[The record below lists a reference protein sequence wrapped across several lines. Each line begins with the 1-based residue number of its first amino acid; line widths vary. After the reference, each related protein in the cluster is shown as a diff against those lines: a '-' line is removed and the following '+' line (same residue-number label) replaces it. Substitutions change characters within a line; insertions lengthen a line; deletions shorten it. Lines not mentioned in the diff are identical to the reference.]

1 MNHSKLIYE
10 RINSSTLSIT
20 TCLLPG
26 KSNFS
31 KLNTIRLIFILGFSW
46 IVTVLLEANMYGR
59 APRTIDAQYL
69 SLAVDSIETFHDHNQ
84 NQSAVPLMTFWSQI
98 FNRTTKTW
106 ESMPDNLHYLIQDV
120 DGNLEIIEKILKTL
134 GIKNIAQFLDKVLE
148 TLERFNEA
156 FEIPP
161 DFDDTYLNI
170 GLGAQLKLLQNQY
183 PSIYQRWTQNNSNMQ
198 ALADL
203 TLRYAYRPSSDNFNE
218 NTIDPRTYFW
228 LRDFVHENPQSILVT
243 TWAQSIAEVRT
254 NAHLGIRMPFNVN
267 NVDVTVGA
275 NVLYGITSAIV
286 YDLMDFKN
294 YFNQDMQ
301 VCTDDFQ
308 CPEIETRYHV
318 RSVT

>member
-1 MNHSKLIYE
+1 M
-10 RINSSTLSIT
+10 
-20 TCLLPG
+20 LLG
-26 KSNFS
+26 KSNFW

-59 APRTIDAQYL
+59 APRTIDAQHL